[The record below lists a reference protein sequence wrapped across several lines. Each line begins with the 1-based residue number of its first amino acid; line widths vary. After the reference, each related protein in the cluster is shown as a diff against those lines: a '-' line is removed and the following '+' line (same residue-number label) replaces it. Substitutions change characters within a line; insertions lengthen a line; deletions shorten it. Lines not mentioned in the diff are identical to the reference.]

1 MEKTALITG
10 CSSGIGRATAEAL
23 LDEEWVVYAAARDRD
38 DIAGLV
44 APESDRTSG
53 GDADDDAPAGAGRG
67 RDRGTAVGIELDVT
81 DGESCRE
88 AVERVID
95 ERGRLDALVN
105 NAGYGQHGPI
115 EDVPTRYLARQF
127 DVNVFGPHRLVR
139 AAVPHMR
146 ERGEGTVV
154 NVSSLA
160 GRLTAPGAGAY
171 AASKHAIEGYSD
183 ALRTELA
190 PTGVDVV
197 VVQPG
202 PVATGFRARVD
213 RELDKLDRTDAY
225 GWVYDLQAD
234 ASLLGGDA
242 PFATEPE
249 EVADAIVEAVVSPD
263 PDARYVVGG
272 AARLL
277 SYAAYLPDRA
287 RDGLVRLVRTVDSV
301 TPG

>member
-10 CSSGIGRATAEAL
+10 CSSGIGRATAEAFL
-23 LDEEWVVYAAARDRD
+23 EEEWVVYATARDPD
-38 DIAGLV
+38 DVADLV
-44 APESDRTSG
+44 EPEPEPESGSG
-53 GDADDDAPAGAGRG
+53 ADASDGDATDGR
-67 RDRGTAVGIELDVT
+67 RDRGTAVALELDVT
-81 DGESCRE
+81 DGDECRD
-88 AVERVID
+88 AVERIVD

-105 NAGYGQHGPI
+105 NAGYGQHGPV
-115 EDVPTRYLARQF
+115 EDVPMRYLARQF

-154 NVSSLA
+154 NVSSVA
-160 GRLTAPGAGAY
+160 GRLVAPGAGAY

-202 PVATGFRARVD
+202 PVATAFRGRVG
-213 RELDKLDRTDAY
+213 RELDKLDRSDDY
-225 GWVYDLQAD
+225 EWVYDLQED
-234 ASLLGGDA
+234 AAVLGGDS
-242 PFATEPE
+242 PFAVGPE
-249 EVADAIVEAVVSPD
+249 AVAETIVEASVTPD

-272 AARLL
+272 FARAL
-277 SYAAYLPDRA
+277 SLAAYLPDRA
-287 RDGLVRLVRTVDSV
+287 RDGLVRLVRTVGSV
-301 TPG
+301 TPD

>member
-10 CSSGIGRATAEAL
+10 CSSGIGRATAEAF
-23 LDEEWVVYAAARDRD
+23 LDEEWVVYATARDPDDLTDLVASARPADGPADADGDDADGARD
-38 DIAGLV
+38 DRGGTVV
-44 APESDRTSG
+44 AL
-53 GDADDDAPAGAGRG
+53 
-67 RDRGTAVGIELDVT
+67 ELDVT
-81 DGESCRE
+81 DGDECRD

-95 ERGRLDALVN
+95 ERGRIDALVN
-105 NAGYGQHGPI
+105 NAGYGQHGPL
-115 EDVPTRYLARQF
+115 EDVPMRYVARQF

-160 GRLTAPGAGAY
+160 GRLAAPGAGAY
-171 AASKHAIEGYSD
+171 AASKHAVEGYSD

-197 VVQPG
+197 VIQPG
-202 PVATGFRARVD
+202 PVTTEFRDRVD
-213 RELDKLDRTDAY
+213 RELDKLDRSEDY

-234 ASLLGGDA
+234 AAVLGGDS
-242 PFATEPE
+242 PFATTPE
-249 EVADAIVEAVVSPD
+249 AVAEAIVEASVIPD

-272 AARLL
+272 FARAL
-277 SYAAYLPDRA
+277 SLAAYLPDRA